1 MQSVFKPQGATITVK
16 EFRQVMG
23 NLGEQLSQDE
33 LNELFKELKMEKE

>member
-23 NLGEQLSQDE
+23 NLGEQLSVDE
-33 LNELFKELKMEKE
+33 LNELFKELKM